1 MEKPKNMEMTL
12 KENPDYKG
20 GKNQEGVS
28 QVSINS
34 NLEKGPFLID
44 DCDTIPKLFL
54 QRCIELGSKK
64 TAHRE
69 KKFGKWDSYS
79 WGYYREKV
87 FEISGA
93 LHKIG
98 FKKSDRLA
106 VLSECRKE
114 WLYIDIACQCLQG
127 TCTGVY
133 TTDSVQQLEYQLID
147 SGARFLFLDDAEQLN
162 KFLSIN
168 KRLPKLRKVIVM
180 DRKNLRGFAHKK
192 VMFLDEL
199 YELGRKF
206 LEHGRPAIIRKIE
219 EGTPEDI
226 ALLVY
231 TSGTTG
237 LPKGVMLN
245 QNNLMYAQSAGKRVL
260 PFSSGD
266 ELFCFLPLCHIYER
280 TTSVIS
286 PIINKTT
293 VNFVETPDTIF
304 ENLQEVSPTYLAG
317 VPRIYEKIFSN
328 VNLMISDA
336 TIIGKLAYKR
346 AFQVGKLKSAHQKEK
361 KRMPFF
367 LLVEWYLWKILVYR
381 NILNLVGLGR
391 VKRAVSG
398 AAPIS
403 GELIEWFHALG
414 LPLVEGYGMSE
425 TVAAISVNLLDSN
438 FVGTVGKPIPG
449 SSIRIS
455 NSGEIEYKAPNVFCG
470 YHNDA
475 KKTEEAFTP
484 DGYFKTGDKGELVDG
499 YIKITGRIKDIIIT
513 SGGKNIS
520 PENLENKLKF
530 SSFISDSV
538 IFGEGEKYLTALIIP
553 DQENLEKFAQQK
565 NIQYTNFSSLCQSK
579 EINVLF
585 SKILESVNSSVS
597 RVEKIRDFR
606 VLDLVLS
613 AEDEE
618 LTATMKIK
626 RNILEKKHAPLI
638 KEMYNQG

>member
-12 KENPDYKG
+12 KENPDSKEE
-20 GKNQEGVS
+20 KNKERVS
-28 QVSINS
+28 EVRINS
-34 NLEKGPFLID
+34 NLRKGPFLID

-54 QRCIELGSKK
+54 KRCIELGAKK

-69 KKFGKWDSYS
+69 KHFGKWDSYS
-79 WGYYREKV
+79 WGYYQEKV
-87 FEISGA
+87 FEISGG
-93 LHKIG
+93 LHKLG
-98 FKKSDRLA
+98 FKKSDRLV

-114 WLYIDIACQCLQG
+114 WLYIDIACQCLRG
-127 TCTGVY
+127 ICTGVY
-133 TTDSVQQLEYQLID
+133 TTDSELQLEYQLRD
-147 SGARFLFLDDAEQLN
+147 SAASFLFLDNAEQLN
-162 KFLSIN
+162 KFLSID
-168 KRLPKLRKVIVM
+168 KALPDLRKVIVL

-206 LEHGRPAIIRKIE
+206 LEHDRHTIIRKIE
-219 EGTPEDI
+219 EGIPEDI

-245 QNNLMYAQSAGKRVL
+245 QNNLMYAQSAGKHVL
-260 PFSSGD
+260 PFSSDD

-286 PIINKTT
+286 PIVNKTT

-328 VNLMISDA
+328 INLMISDA
-336 TIIGKLAYKR
+336 TTIGKLAYNR
-346 AFQVGKLKSAHQKEK
+346 AFQVGKLKSACQRGK
-361 KRMPFF
+361 KRVPFF
-367 LLVEWYLWKILVYR
+367 LLIEWYLWKNLVFR
-381 NILNLVGLGR
+381 NILNLVGLGK

-403 GELIEWFHALG
+403 EELIEWFHALG

-425 TVAAISVNLLDSN
+425 TVAAISVNLLESN
-438 FVGTVGKPIPG
+438 YVGTVGKPIPG

-455 NSGEIEYKAPNVFCG
+455 NKGEIEYKAPNVFCG
-470 YHNDA
+470 YYNDA
-475 KKTEEAFTP
+475 KKTQEAFTA
-484 DGYFKTGDKGELVDG
+484 DGWFKTGDKGELVDG

-520 PENLENKLKF
+520 PENLENGLKF
-530 SSFISDSV
+530 SPFISDAI
-538 IFGEGEKYLTALIIP
+538 IFGDGKKYLTALIVP

-565 NIQYTNFSSLCQSK
+565 NIYYLNFTSLCESN
-579 EINVLF
+579 EINLLITEIV
-585 SKILESVNSSVS
+585 ERVNAKVS
-597 RVEKIRDFR
+597 RVEQIKDFR
-606 VLDLVLS
+606 VLDLVLN

-626 RNILEKKHAPLI
+626 RNILEKKHALLI
-638 KEMYNQG
+638 KEMYN

>member
-12 KENPDYKG
+12 KENPDYKE
-20 GKNQEGVS
+20 GKNKERVS
-28 QVSINS
+28 QVRINS
-34 NLEKGPFLID
+34 NLRKGPFLID

-54 QRCIELGSKK
+54 KRCIELGSKK

-69 KKFGKWDSYS
+69 KHFGKWDSYS
-79 WGYYREKV
+79 WGYYHEKV
-87 FEISGA
+87 FEISGG
-93 LHKIG
+93 LHKLG
-98 FKKSDRLA
+98 FKKSDRLV

-114 WLYIDIACQCLQG
+114 WLYIDIACQCLRG
-127 TCTGVY
+127 ICTGVY
-133 TTDSVQQLEYQLID
+133 TTDSELQLEYQLRD
-147 SGARFLFLDDAEQLN
+147 SAASFLFLDDAEQLN
-162 KFLSIN
+162 KFLSID
-168 KRLPKLRKVIVM
+168 RALPDLRKVIVL

-206 LEHGRPAIIRKIE
+206 LEHDRHTIIRKIE

-245 QNNLMYAQSAGKRVL
+245 QNNLMYAQSAGKHVL
-260 PFSSGD
+260 PFSSDD

-286 PIINKTT
+286 PIVNKTT

-336 TIIGKLAYKR
+336 TTIGKLAYNR
-346 AFQVGKLKSAHQKEK
+346 AFQVGKLKSACQREK
-361 KRMPFF
+361 KWVPFF
-367 LLVEWYLWKILVYR
+367 LLIEWYLWKNLVYR

-403 GELIEWFHALG
+403 EELIEWFHALG

-425 TVAAISVNLLDSN
+425 TVAAISVNLLESN
-438 FVGTVGKPIPG
+438 YVGTVGKPIPG

-455 NSGEIEYKAPNVFCG
+455 NKGEIEYKAPNVFCG

-475 KKTEEAFTP
+475 KKTQEAFTA
-484 DGYFKTGDKGELVDG
+484 DGWFKTGDKGELVDG

-520 PENLENKLKF
+520 PENLENGLKF
-530 SSFISDSV
+530 SPFISDAI
-538 IFGEGEKYLTALIIP
+538 IFGDGKKYLTALIVP

-565 NIQYTNFSSLCQSK
+565 NIHYLNFTSLCESN
-579 EINVLF
+579 EINLLITEIV
-585 SKILESVNSSVS
+585 ERVNAKVS
-597 RVEKIRDFR
+597 RVEQIKDFR
-606 VLDLVLS
+606 VLDLVLN

-626 RNILEKKHAPLI
+626 RNILEKKHALLI
-638 KEMYNQG
+638 KEMYN